1 MNYLNLNISTLRA
14 PEFLGSDPV
23 ARATW
28 LCVVGYCIDQE
39 NNGRI
44 AACKVW
50 RDRQWQQTCGVTL
63 EEVNA
68 SAPLLEWDG
77 DDLTVWRYPLAHQ
90 AKCET
95 NRANGKAGGLSKSQA
110 KSEAARINGAKHK
123 PSEDPSEDPSETEAS
138 TQHKI
143 KKGKDKDKD
152 KVMESTAPGEPV
164 AKERPR
170 DLIFEA
176 LCEATG
182 VEAKSLTK
190 PGRGALNAAL
200 RDIRA
205 ASPDVTP
212 QEVKQRAERYQRKFS
227 GAALTAPALA
237 KHWASL
243 GKAPLDDWTK
253 QALAN
258 HARAEPAPEPQFDN
272 SFAESLLADIPEVKA
287 QFGIR

>member
-1 MNYLNLNISTLRA
+1 MRIRSIK
-14 PEFLGSDPV
+14 PEFWQSESLSRVSREARLLFIGLFSACDDSGKTRAASRFLASLLFPYDEDAPKAIEGWLAELEHEGCIRRYVVEGNTYLEIPKWRNHQKIDKPSASKLPDFVQGSRSLAESSRTV
-23 ARATW
+23 
-28 LCVVGYCIDQE
+28 VVGSGIRDQ
-39 NNGRI
+39 G
-44 AACKVW
+44 
-50 RDRQWQQTCGVTL
+50 
-63 EEVNA
+63 
-68 SAPLLEWDG
+68 
-77 DDLTVWRYPLAHQ
+77 
-90 AKCET
+90 
-95 NRANGKAGGLSKSQA
+95 AGN
-110 KSEAARINGAKHK
+110 I
-123 PSEDPSEDPSETEAS
+123 
-138 TQHKI
+138 I
-143 KKGKDKDKD
+143 
-152 KVMESTAPGEPV
+152 APGEPV

-190 PGRGALNAAL
+190 SGRGSLNVAL

-212 QEVKQRAERYQRKFS
+212 DEVKKRAGRYSRKFS

-243 GKAPLDDWTK
+243 GPPPMDDWTK

-258 HARAEPAPEPQFDN
+258 HARVEPEPEPQFDD
-272 SFAESLLADIPEVKA
+272 SFAKSLLADIPEVKA

>member
-1 MNYLNLNISTLRA
+1 MRIRSIK
-14 PEFLGSDPV
+14 PEFWQSESLSRVSREARLLFIGLFSACDDSGKTRAASRFLASLLFPYDEDAPKAIEGWLAELEHEACIRRYVVEGNTYLEIPKWRNHQKIDKPSASKLPDFVQGSRSLAESSRTV
-23 ARATW
+23 
-28 LCVVGYCIDQE
+28 VVGSGIRDQ
-39 NNGRI
+39 G
-44 AACKVW
+44 
-50 RDRQWQQTCGVTL
+50 
-63 EEVNA
+63 
-68 SAPLLEWDG
+68 
-77 DDLTVWRYPLAHQ
+77 
-90 AKCET
+90 
-95 NRANGKAGGLSKSQA
+95 AG
-110 KSEAARINGAKHK
+110 I
-123 PSEDPSEDPSETEAS
+123 
-138 TQHKI
+138 I
-143 KKGKDKDKD
+143 I
-152 KVMESTAPGEPV
+152 APGEPV

-190 PGRGALNAAL
+190 SGRGSLNVAL

-212 QEVKQRAERYQRKFS
+212 DEVKKRAGRYSRKFS

-243 GKAPLDDWTK
+243 GPPPMDDWTK

-258 HARAEPAPEPQFDN
+258 HGRAEPAPEPQFDD
-272 SFAESLLADIPEVKA
+272 SFAKSLLADIPEVKA

>member
-14 PEFLGSDPV
+14 PEFLGSEPV

-39 NNGRI
+39 NNGRV
-44 AACKVW
+44 AACKGW
-50 RDRQWQQTCGVTL
+50 KDRQWQQTCGVTL
-63 EEVNA
+63 DEVNA
-68 SAPLLEWDG
+68 SAPLLAWDG
-77 DDLTVWRYPLAHQ
+77 DDLVVWRYPIAHQ

-95 NRANGKAGGLSKSQA
+95 NRENGRAGGLSKSQA
-110 KSEAARINGAKHK
+110 KAEAARLNGAKHK
-123 PSEDPSEDPSETEAS
+123 PSEDPSEHPSESEAS

-152 KVMESTAPGEPV
+152 KVMESIAPGEPV
-164 AKERPR
+164 AQARPR

-212 QEVKQRAERYQRKFS
+212 QEVKRRAERYARKFS

-243 GKAPLDDWTK
+243 GAAPVDDWTK
-253 QALAN
+253 QAVAN
-258 HARAEPAPEPQFDN
+258 LNRAEPPPEPQFDN
-272 SFAESLLADIPEVKA
+272 SFAESLLVGVPGIKEK
-287 QFGIR
+287 FGIT

>member
-1 MNYLNLNISTLRA
+1 MHDGLHDLENELRA
-14 PEFLGSDPV
+14 PV
-23 ARATW
+23 
-28 LCVVGYCIDQE
+28 
-39 NNGRI
+39 RI
-44 AACKVW
+44 AFIGLWCAADKEGRFRWEPRRLKAQILPYDDCDFSRVLDALATRGFLVKYRVKDALLGAIPSWKRHQIINNKERSSQLPEPSDSEQVDAKATRAPRVIDACHKEGKG
-50 RDRQWQQTCGVTL
+50 R
-63 EEVNA
+63 EEEGN
-68 SAPLLEWDG
+68 
-77 DDLTVWRYPLAHQ
+77 
-90 AKCET
+90 
-95 NRANGKAGGLSKSQA
+95 
-110 KSEAARINGAKHK
+110 I
-123 PSEDPSEDPSETEAS
+123 
-138 TQHKI
+138 I
-143 KKGKDKDKD
+143 
-152 KVMESTAPGEPV
+152 APGEPV

-190 PGRGALNAAL
+190 SGRGSLNVAL

-212 QEVKQRAERYQRKFS
+212 DEVKKRAGRYSRKFS

-243 GKAPLDDWTK
+243 GPPPMDDWTK

-258 HARAEPAPEPQFDN
+258 HARVEPAPEPQFDN

>member
-1 MNYLNLNISTLRA
+1 MRIRSIK
-14 PEFLGSDPV
+14 PEFWQSESLSRVSREARLLFIGLFSACDDSGKTRAASRFLASLLFPYDEDAPKAIEGWLAELEHEGCIRRYVVEGNTYLEIPKWRNHQKIDKPSASKLPDFVQGSRSLAESSRTV
-23 ARATW
+23 
-28 LCVVGYCIDQE
+28 VVGSGIRDQ
-39 NNGRI
+39 G
-44 AACKVW
+44 
-50 RDRQWQQTCGVTL
+50 
-63 EEVNA
+63 
-68 SAPLLEWDG
+68 
-77 DDLTVWRYPLAHQ
+77 
-90 AKCET
+90 
-95 NRANGKAGGLSKSQA
+95 AG
-110 KSEAARINGAKHK
+110 I
-123 PSEDPSEDPSETEAS
+123 
-138 TQHKI
+138 I
-143 KKGKDKDKD
+143 I
-152 KVMESTAPGEPV
+152 APGEPV

-190 PGRGALNAAL
+190 SGRGSLNVAL

-212 QEVKQRAERYQRKFS
+212 QELKQRAERYQRKFS
-227 GAALTAPALA
+227 GAALTATALA

-258 HARAEPAPEPQFDN
+258 HARVEPAPEPQFDN
-272 SFAESLLADIPEVKA
+272 SFAESLLADLPEVKA